1 MLEFMFTIGQ
11 AASTMLLVYGAV
23 LVLMPAGKAP
33 ARAEQ
38 PMLLRHIQTDA

>member
-33 ARAEQ
+33 APEEQ
-38 PMLLRHIQTDA
+38 PLLLTRIRTDA

>member
-23 LVLMPAGKAP
+23 LVLTPAGKAP
-33 ARAEQ
+33 ARDEQ
-38 PMLLRHIQTDA
+38 PLLLGHLHSDA